1 VTRELRD
8 FPETRWSQ
16 LLQIRDPGQ
25 PGYADRLE
33 DLIRRYWTPA
43 YHYLRAIRP
52 GPSQDAEDR
61 VQQFFAM
68 LLTRGSLE
76 QLSPERGS
84 FRGFLKTALR
94 RWAVSA
100 DRHEA
105 ARSPKDGTKLFR
117 FDEAEALWKTVED
130 RKLGPDDAFDREWAR
145 SLLAESMSRL
155 EKELGEQGK
164 GLTFRLFREYCIDD
178 GEPVSYG
185 ELAKKHGVSEDEVRN
200 GLRAVRQRGRELLRD
215 MLRDTLLPGEDVE
228 QELRLLLSR

>member
-1 VTRELRD
+1 VTRD

-16 LLQIRDPGQ
+16 LLQMRDPAQ
-25 PGYADRLE
+25 PGYAERLE
-33 DLIRRYWTPA
+33 ELVRRYWTPA

-52 GPSQDAEDR
+52 GSAQDAEDR

-68 LLTRGSLE
+68 LLSRGSLD
-76 QLSPERGS
+76 QVSPERGS

-100 DRHEA
+100 DRHDA
-105 ARSPKDGTKLFR
+105 ARNPKDGAKLFR

-145 SLLAESMSRL
+145 SLLTESMARL
-155 EKELGEQGK
+155 EKELGK
-164 GLTFRLFREYCIDD
+164 GLPYTLFREYCVDD
-178 GEPVSYG
+178 AEPVSYA
-185 ELAKKHGVSEDEVRN
+185 ELAKKHGVSEDDVRN
-200 GLRAVRQRGRELLRD
+200 GLRAVRQRGRDLLRE

-228 QELRLLLSR
+228 QELRLLLGR

>member
-25 PGYADRLE
+25 PGYAERLE

-52 GPSQDAEDR
+52 GSAQDAEDR

-68 LLTRGSLE
+68 LLTRGSLD
-76 QLSPERGS
+76 QLSPDRGS
-84 FRGFLKTALR
+84 FRSFLKTALR

-100 DRHEA
+100 DRHES
-105 ARSPKDGTKLFR
+105 ARSPRDGARLFR
-117 FDEAEALWKTVED
+117 FDEAEALWKTLSD
-130 RKLGPDDAFDREWAR
+130 RNLGPEEAFDREWAR
-145 SLLAESMSRL
+145 SLLAESMARL

-164 GLTFRLFREYCIDD
+164 GLTFRLFRDYCLEGD
-178 GEPVSYG
+178 ESVSYA
-185 ELAKKHGVSEDEVRN
+185 ELARRHGVSEDDVRN
-200 GLRAVRQRGRELLRD
+200 GLRAVRQRGRDLLRE
-215 MLRDTLLPGEDVE
+215 MLRDTLLPGEDLE